1 MTMQFNDEQLA
12 LVMRFINHSLTN
24 IKEQLKDNETE
35 LQLINN
41 QLKSDLTA
49 ADLELTKARFETVEK
64 EKERLLEDISI
75 ACEIISLVVGQE
87 VRKE

>member
-12 LVMRFINHSLTN
+12 LIMRFINHSLTN

-49 ADLELTKARFETVEK
+49 ADFELTKARFETVEG
-64 EKERLLEDISI
+64 EKKKLLEDISI
-75 ACEIISLVVGQE
+75 ACKIISLIVGQE

>member
-12 LVMRFINHSLTN
+12 LIMRFINHSLTN

-49 ADLELTKARFETVEK
+49 ADLELTKARFETVEGGK
-64 EKERLLEDISI
+64 EKLLEDISI
-75 ACEIISLVVGQE
+75 ACKIISLIVGQE

>member
-49 ADLELTKARFETVEK
+49 ADLELTKARFETVKEEK
-64 EKERLLEDISI
+64 KKLLEDISI

>member
-1 MTMQFNDEQLA
+1 MKIQFNDEQLA

-49 ADLELTKARFETVEK
+49 ADFELTKARFETIEK